1 MNRRPTPAA
10 LLGAALAVAALTLS
24 GCHQKPRNSARQRSP
39 GARTVGAGAIA
50 AARQAGQTVSDSAI
64 TTKVRTTLATSQGLS
79 GYDLHVKTHD
89 GVVTLTGTVDQAAQ
103 KALAGDT
110 ARNTDGVASVRNK
123 IVVKGRY

>member
-1 MNRRPTPAA
+1 MTRKPNPAA

-24 GCHQKPRNSARQRSP
+24 GCHQKARSSTQQRSP

-50 AARQAGQTVSDSAI
+50 AARQAGRTVSDSAI
-64 TTKVRTTLATSQGLS
+64 TTKVKTALATSQGLS

-89 GVVTLTGTVDQAAQ
+89 GVVTLTGSVDQAAQ

-110 ARNTDGVASVRNK
+110 ARNTDGVASVKNE
-123 IVVKGRY
+123 IQVKGRY